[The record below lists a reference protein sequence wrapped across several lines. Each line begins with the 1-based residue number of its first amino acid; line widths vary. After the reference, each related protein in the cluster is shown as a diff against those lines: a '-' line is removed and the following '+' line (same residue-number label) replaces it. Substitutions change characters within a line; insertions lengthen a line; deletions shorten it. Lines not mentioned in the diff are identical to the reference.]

1 MHLSP
6 NPNPKRI
13 LNSPCTPTNSFE
25 ALLESENSNL
35 RMLPYSLNRIEL
47 KDTDPIFI
55 ENGQLSFHPIKRSI
69 AITVTLSLIISIIC
83 CSIFVASM
91 GFNSDDLWIIIFLTS
106 LICFGGAA
114 IYVWIAW
121 CIRILGLWPILID
134 QSDEGIR
141 VSLVHR
147 RHWCLLNTL
156 SPSLATG
163 VFEWIGGQQR
173 KPIPSKKLPDTLK
186 NNTHASWLELKYK
199 DRKRWVLLS
208 LHDNSDDASDSII
221 DWAQKLELT
230 GEEVFSTSE
239 PPSQVFYNH
248 LDKKLW

>member
-1 MHLSP
+1 
-6 NPNPKRI
+6 
-13 LNSPCTPTNSFE
+13 
-25 ALLESENSNL
+25 
-35 RMLPYSLNRIEL
+35 MLPYSLNQIEFI
-47 KDTDPIFI
+47 DENSIFI

-69 AITVTLSLIISIIC
+69 AIAVTLSFIISIIC

-91 GFNSDDLWIIIFLTS
+91 GFNSDDLWIIIFLIS
-106 LICFGGAA
+106 LIGFGATA

-121 CIRILGLWPILID
+121 CIRTMGLWPILID
-134 QSDEGIR
+134 HTDDGIR

-156 SPSLATG
+156 SPSLTTG
-163 VFEWIGGQQR
+163 EFKWIGGQQR

-199 DRKRWVLLS
+199 DRMRWVLLS
-208 LHDNSDDASDSII
+208 LHDNSDDASGSII

-230 GEEVFSTSE
+230 GEEIFTTSG
-239 PPSQVFYNH
+239 PPSQVFYNYM
-248 LDKKLW
+248 DKKLW